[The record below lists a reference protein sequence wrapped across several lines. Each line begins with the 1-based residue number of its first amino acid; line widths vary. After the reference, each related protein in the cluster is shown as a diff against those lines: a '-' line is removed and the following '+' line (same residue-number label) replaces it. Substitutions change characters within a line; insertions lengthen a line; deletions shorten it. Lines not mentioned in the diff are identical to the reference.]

1 MQPNGLNTFK
11 YELLSAKSIAKTLN
25 DRIYTD
31 YYIRLMLIARSLFK
45 WNNLPNGLDEKWI
58 ERYLFNDGSCIFY
71 HDPELGFMVAGTG
84 YNGQLNVYN
93 EPTRLLPIAPHYV
106 YTGEQLMN
114 NKNAVI
120 IRNNDDMV
128 PTAPTIQLYAMKIA
142 NIDRTID
149 TNVIAQ
155 KMPLIIKCSN
165 KQLATLK
172 QVIRQRDDNEVA
184 IFGDKNLDT
193 DEIKI
198 LNTEAPIVFDKL
210 EIQKHMVYNECMT
223 FLGVNNANMD
233 KRERVVTDEVSAN
246 DQQVKANEDVML
258 KARQRACDLIN
269 DIFGAQLKDKVTV
282 ERRRLSDTDMYELD
296 PDEEIKIVENEENE

>member
-1 MQPNGLNTFK
+1 M
-11 YELLSAKSIAKTLN
+11 I
-25 DRIYTD
+25 
-31 YYIRLMLIARSLFK
+31 
-45 WNNLPNGLDEKWI
+45 
-58 ERYLFNDGSCIFY
+58 
-71 HDPELGFMVAGTG
+71 AGTG

-106 YTGEQLMN
+106 YDGPQLMN
-114 NKNAVI
+114 NENAVI

-165 KQLATLK
+165 RQLATLK

-184 IFGDKNLDT
+184 IYGDKNLDT

-233 KRERVVTDEVSAN
+233 KRERVVTDEVAAN
-246 DQQVKANEDVML
+246 DEQVKASEDVML

-269 DIFGAQLKDKVTV
+269 EIFGDQLKEPVTV
-282 ERRRLSDTDMYELD
+282 ERRRLADAELYKLD
-296 PDEEIKIVENEENE
+296 EDEEINVTENEEDEQ